1 MLNLASLLESSARAY
16 PARDALVHND
26 RRYSYRDLD
35 RYASRIAHVLA
46 DAGVQPGDRVAL
58 SCANLPEFVA
68 AYYGILKNGSVVVP
82 LNIMLKA
89 REVAYHL
96 EDSGAV
102 AYLCYDGPTMPTI
115 AAEGYAAFDQVES
128 CHTVFALT
136 ETGDAPTRDDVTSI
150 QDACA
155 RFPGVFPAAP
165 TEATDTAV
173 ILYTSGTTG
182 SPKGAELTHTNMT
195 MNAIT
200 GTRMFD
206 MTPERADRH
215 LIALPLFHSFG
226 QSVQMNA
233 GIASAAALV
242 FMPRF
247 DPKAAMATMA
257 DEQITV
263 FAGVPTM
270 YWALTGLVADGEQA
284 PVDLRL
290 AISGGASLPV
300 AIIDDVRN
308 KFGVEIRE
316 GYGLSETSPLA
327 AFNDPSAPSR
337 PGSIGRPVWGVDLK
351 LVDRNGADI
360 EGVDEVGELAIR
372 GHNVMKGYL
381 GRPEATAEVLGNDG
395 WFRSGDLARRDA
407 DGYYYIV
414 DRAKDLIIRGGYNVY
429 PREIEEVL
437 MTHPAI
443 SLVAVTGVPHESHGE
458 EIKAWVVL
466 NPDKN
471 LTADELIN
479 WTRDQMA
486 AYKYPR
492 IIEFLTELPMTATG
506 KILKRALD

>member
-16 PARDALVHND
+16 PHRDALVHD
-26 RRYSYRDLD
+26 GRRYTYRDLE
-35 RYASRIAHVLA
+35 RYASRIAHLLA
-46 DAGVQPGDRVAL
+46 DAGVQRGDRVAL

-68 AYYGILKNGSVVVP
+68 AYYGIVKNGAVVVP

-102 AYLCYDGPTMPTI
+102 AYLCYDGPTMPSI
-115 AAEGYAAFDQVES
+115 AAEGYAGFDRVDS
-128 CHTVFALT
+128 CRTVFALT
-136 ETGDAPTRDDVTSI
+136 ETGDAPSRAGVDSI

-155 RFPGVFPAAP
+155 RFPGEYPAAP

-182 SPKGAELTHTNMT
+182 SPKGAELTHANMT

-200 GTRMFD
+200 GTRMFA
-206 MTPERADRH
+206 MTPEGEDRH

-233 GIASAAALV
+233 GIASAATLV

-247 DPKAAMATMA
+247 DARAALDTMR
-257 DEQITV
+257 EERITV

-270 YWALTGLVADGEQA
+270 YWALTGLIADGEQA
-284 PVDLRL
+284 PVELRL

-300 AIIDDVRN
+300 EIIRSVQD

-327 AFNDPSAPSR
+327 AFNDPSAPPR

-351 LVDRNGADI
+351 LIAADGTDI
-360 EGVDEVGELAIR
+360 ADADQVGELAIR

-381 GRPEATAEVLGNDG
+381 GRPEATAEVLGADG

-443 SLVAVTGVPHESHGE
+443 SLVAVTGAPHDTHGE
-458 EIKAWVVL
+458 EVKAWVVL
-466 NPDKN
+466 HPGHQ
-471 LTADELIN
+471 LSADDLVSWARE
-479 WTRDQMA
+479 QMA

-492 IIEFLTELPMTATG
+492 IVEFLPELPMTATG
-506 KILKRALD
+506 KILKRALP